1 MQDKATFTSS
11 MIEGFLFVRDWV
23 LHATHAVSDLRSNLA
38 GRLVLPALS
47 DKVSEAER
55 GRGGSGGGRCAPR
68 SGSIAAFIRLLPY

>member
-47 DKVSEAER
+47 DKVLRLREAAEEV
-55 GRGGSGGGRCAPR
+55 GEAGVPPAP
-68 SGSIAAFIRLLPY
+68 AP